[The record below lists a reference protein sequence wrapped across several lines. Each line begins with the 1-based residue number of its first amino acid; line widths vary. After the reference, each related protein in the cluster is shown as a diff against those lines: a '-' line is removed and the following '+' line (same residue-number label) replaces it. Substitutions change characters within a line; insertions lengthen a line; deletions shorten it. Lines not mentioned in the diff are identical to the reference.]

1 MGEEDDQN
9 RFREPSDVV
18 EEQNIFPQNYSENFD
33 ANLMQ
38 MIQMQI
44 DSGLIDAEEIAKNP
58 AFLSLYQNMFNQMSQ

>member
-1 MGEEDDQN
+1 
-9 RFREPSDVV
+9 
-18 EEQNIFPQNYSENFD
+18 
-33 ANLMQ
+33 MQ